1 MARRTQITLLAAFL
15 VTLLCPFISR
25 AETGEAAWL
34 RYAPLSE
41 TERAKYD
48 FLPADVVKLGDSA
61 VLQSSQDEIIRGI
74 KGMLGR
80 TLRAEKSL
88 PNENA
93 IILGNIA
100 SIQAAAPEWQAP
112 NALRSGG
119 FLLTTAHIHGLDCII
134 VAGEDDS
141 GVLYGSFALLRK
153 IALGDDLKTLNDRE
167 EPSAPLRWINQW
179 DNINGTIERG
189 YGGRSIF
196 FDDGKVRD
204 DLSRASEYARLLASL
219 GINGCSV
226 NNVNANISMLDESFL
241 LQLARIADA
250 FRPWGVRLV
259 LSVDVSSPQKLGGL
273 ATFDPLDPSVA
284 RWWATKVDQIY
295 AQIPD
300 LAGFVVKADSEG
312 RPGPSSYGRTP
323 ADAANVIARALKPH
337 GGVIFYRAFVY
348 DHHLDPTNMKADR
361 ARAAYDI
368 FHPLDGK
375 FDDNVVVQIKHGPI
389 DFQVREPTSPLFG
402 GLEKTNEAIELQITQ
417 EYMGQQRHTVFLVP
431 MWKETLDFD
440 MRADGA
446 SALVKNIIS
455 GETFHRP
462 LGGYVG
468 VANVGLDPDWMGSQM
483 AQANLYGFGRLAWDP
498 NLSAREIID
507 EWARLTFGSDP
518 PVAQTIDAMQ
528 LASWRAYEDYTG
540 PLGLQTLTDITGS
553 HYGPNVAASEN
564 NGWGQWHRA
573 DHEGVGMDRSVATGT
588 GYVGQYSS
596 EVQKQFETVA
606 ATPDDLLLFFHH
618 VPYTHRLHSGKTVIQ
633 YIYDSHYTGAEEAA
647 AFVREWKSL
656 RGHVDDDRYAQILA
670 QLEYQAG
677 HAIVWRD
684 SVCNYFMHI
693 SGIPDTQGRV
703 GHYPNRIEA
712 ESMSLQGDSI
722 IDVVPAENASGGKAV
737 TCKATGNWCS
747 ATFTFKRPAGWYEL
761 DVEYFDQ
768 NNGAAKY
775 RVLVGDQIVD
785 EWSADDHFPSRKIG
799 GDTSTRRRIPGLA
812 LRPGDRIRIEGLPG
826 GEESAAFDYVELLAF
841 SKQ

>member
-295 AQIPD
+295 EQIPD

-323 ADAANVIARALKPH
+323 ADAANVIARALQPH

-518 PVAQTIDAMQ
+518 LVAQTIDAMQ

-775 RVLVGDQIVD
+775 HVLVGDQIVD